1 MDGNWLCGPREVSD
15 GEAKVSSSVQTQ
27 DSLSL
32 MSYSDMVEFERKL
45 LALGSDSIK
54 LPRDSASF
62 RGADET

>member
-1 MDGNWLCGPREVSD
+1 MDGNWLIGPREVSD
-15 GEAKVSSSVQTQ
+15 GEPKVSISVQTQ
-27 DSLSL
+27 ESLSL
-32 MSYSDMVEFERKL
+32 KSYSDMVELERVL